1 MLPARSMP
9 RHYAD
14 QSPRIRRVTSAL
26 LALLTV
32 LALVPILA
40 VDAQAQDKDGAGQHG
55 GSGQR
60 GGDGTDSQVAIIVDA
75 SRHMAEKS
83 KTNEGKTRMDVAKKA
98 ANETAKAV
106 ANRSE
111 TMVLG
116 YGSEVEIAP
125 ENESSGCLDITSLS
139 PLGNNK
145 AADLEKDINKLQP
158 KGYAPIT
165 NALKHAEREMDW
177 SKKRSIVLISSGID
191 SCPYPPAC
199 EYAETEVSDSTK
211 TIHTIGVGTDDK
223 GKKELECIA
232 KATGGTYSD
241 ADNIQ
246 DLLVELIDVKGRV
259 PNYGAP
265 SGTPVQSADNP
276 DDGFYLGE
284 GLYQSTL
291 PSPAKGKE
299 KGAEKWFSLSVPDN
313 TQARIAITPIP
324 LGFEGGN
331 WDNYGAEVE
340 VRNDTCEYRE
350 TYKESSSWPS
360 PPSAENIT
368 ITPDQSCDP
377 TKYRI
382 KMSSMGDLH
391 DTEIPIEILV
401 GFEPIASES
410 EAGPNHGSA
419 VPEDGDKI
427 DIPDTSPQPTPG
439 GTSYATAPEI
449 TKSTVSDTLV
459 PGEMKFYRMNV
470 DWGQRPVAEVEFDK
484 DEEPGS
490 RSRSGNLYIA
500 SPRRAVTSD
509 PLPENLE
516 KNAPVTVQ
524 AVDTPYVYYR
534 NREGAEQNWKT
545 ADAGQWYIVVSLE
558 GYNDN
563 GKPNKEVEFRLSA
576 AVEGERA
583 DGPEWRQTLEPG
595 PAPSTEPP
603 SNTGANGSDPQAK
616 DIDNATQ
623 NQTIMYVGLGLLA
636 IVLIA
641 GGAVYFTAVRRK

>member
-1 MLPARSMP
+1 MP

-106 ANRSE
+106 ADRSE

-125 ENESSGCLDITSLS
+125 ENRFSGCGDVTSLS

-145 AADLEKDINKLQP
+145 AADLENDINELQP
-158 KGYAPIT
+158 KGYAAISH
-165 NALKHAEREMDW
+165 ALREANLEMNTSRD
-177 SKKRSIVLISSGID
+177 SIVIVSSGFD
-191 SCPYPPAC
+191 SCPTMTAC
-199 EYAETEVSDSTK
+199 EYAETRIADETVTV
-211 TIHTIGVGTDDK
+211 HTIGVDTDDK

-265 SGTPVQSADNP
+265 SGTPVQLADNP

-284 GLYQSTL
+284 GLYQSSL

-299 KGAEKWFSLSVPDN
+299 EGDEKWFSISVQDN

-324 LGFEGGN
+324 LGFEGAN
-331 WDNYGAEVE
+331 WDDYGAEVE
-340 VRNDTCEYRE
+340 VRNDTCDYRQ
-350 TYKESSSWPS
+350 TYEGTYNWPI

-377 TKYRI
+377 TKYRVM
-382 KMSSMGDLH
+382 MSGTGDLH
-391 DTEIPIEILV
+391 DTELPIEILV

-410 EAGPNHGSA
+410 EAGPNYGSA
-419 VPEDGDKI
+419 VPESGDEIKI
-427 DIPDTSPQPTPG
+427 PHTSPQPTPG

-484 DEEPGS
+484 NEEPGS

-509 PLPENLE
+509 PLPEDLE

-603 SNTGANGSDPQAK
+603 SNTGADESDPQAK
-616 DIDNATQ
+616 DIDSSTQ
-623 NQTIMYVGLGLLA
+623 NQTIMYAGLGLLA

-641 GGAVYFTAVRRK
+641 GGAFSFTTVRRK

>member
-1 MLPARSMP
+1 MLPAYSVPKAHASQPP
-9 RHYAD
+9 RT
-14 QSPRIRRVTSAL
+14 RRVASAL
-26 LALLTV
+26 LAFLTV
-32 LALVPILA
+32 LALAPILA
-40 VDAQAQDKDGAGQHG
+40 VNAQAEDKN

-98 ANETAKAV
+98 ANETAKEV

-116 YGSEVEIAP
+116 YGSEVEKAP

-145 AADLEKDINKLQP
+145 AEDLEKDINKLQP

-191 SCPYPPAC
+191 SCPIPPAC
-199 EYAETEVSDSTK
+199 EYAETMAEDETVTV
-211 TIHTIGVGTDDK
+211 HTIGVDTDDK

-246 DLLVELIDVKGRV
+246 DLLVELIDVKGSV

-265 SGTPVQSADNP
+265 SGTPVQLADTLDN
-276 DDGFYLGE
+276 GFYLGE
-284 GLYQSTL
+284 GLYQSSL
-291 PSPAKGKE
+291 PSPPKGKE
-299 KGAEKWFSLSVPDN
+299 EGDEKWFSISVPDN
-313 TQARIAITPIP
+313 TQARIAITPLP

-331 WDNYGAEVE
+331 WIEYGTEAE

-350 TYKESSSWPS
+350 PYKESSIWPD

-368 ITPDQSCDP
+368 IIPDQSCDP
-377 TKYRI
+377 SKYRI
-382 KMSSMGDLH
+382 KMSGIGDLH
-391 DTEIPIEILV
+391 DTELPLEILV

-410 EAGPNHGSA
+410 EAGPEYSSA
-419 VPEDGDKI
+419 VPESGAKI
-427 DIPDTSPQPTPG
+427 KIPHTSPQPSPG

-484 DEEPGS
+484 NEEPGI
-490 RSRSGNLYIA
+490 RTRRGNLYIA
-500 SPRRAVTSD
+500 SPRRAITSE
-509 PLPENLE
+509 PLSGELE

-534 NREGAEQNWKT
+534 NREGTLQDQKA
-545 ADAGQWYIVVSLE
+545 ADAGQWYFVVSLE

-595 PAPSTEPP
+595 PAPSPEPP
-603 SNTGANGSDPQAK
+603 SNTGADESDPQAK

-623 NQTIMYVGLGLLA
+623 SQTIMYAGLGLLA

>member
-32 LALVPILA
+32 LALVPILT
-40 VDAQAQDKDGAGQHG
+40 VNAQAEDKTGADQHG

-83 KTNEGKTRMDVAKKA
+83 KTNEGKTRMDVAKEA

-106 ANRSE
+106 ADRSE

-125 ENESSGCLDITSLS
+125 ENRFSGCGDVTSLS

-145 AADLEKDINKLQP
+145 AADLENDINELQP
-158 KGYAPIT
+158 KGYAAISH
-165 NALKHAEREMDW
+165 ALREANLEMNTSRD
-177 SKKRSIVLISSGID
+177 SIVIVSSGFD
-191 SCPYPPAC
+191 SCPTMTAC
-199 EYAETEVSDSTK
+199 EYAETRIADETVTV
-211 TIHTIGVGTDDK
+211 HTIGVGADDK

-265 SGTPVQSADNP
+265 SGTPVQLADNP

-331 WDNYGAEVE
+331 WDNYGTEVE

-377 TKYRI
+377 SKYRI
-382 KMSSMGDLH
+382 KMSGIGDLH

-410 EAGPNHGSA
+410 EAGPNYGSA
-419 VPEDGDKI
+419 VPESGDEIKI
-427 DIPDTSPQPTPG
+427 PHTSPQPTPG

-484 DEEPGS
+484 NEEPGS

-509 PLPENLE
+509 PLPEDLE

-603 SNTGANGSDPQAK
+603 SNTGADESDPQAK

-623 NQTIMYVGLGLLA
+623 NQTIMYAGLGLLA

-641 GGAVYFTAVRRK
+641 GGAFSFTTVRRK